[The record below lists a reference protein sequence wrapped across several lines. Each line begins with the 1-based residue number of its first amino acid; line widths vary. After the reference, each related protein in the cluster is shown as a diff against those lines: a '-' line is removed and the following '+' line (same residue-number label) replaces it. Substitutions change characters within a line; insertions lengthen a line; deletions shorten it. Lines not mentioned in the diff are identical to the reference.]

1 MTDAKQLESVRDLE
15 PAPYIRDMQQL
26 TDHAECEEVL
36 KSRDFV
42 QGSHRESAPFFADSL
57 IMLDGE
63 PHFER
68 RRLESVL
75 FTKAALEH
83 YERQALDPHIDQV
96 VAEAAANNR
105 GPDGVVRG
113 DLSQMLRE
121 MLARISATITGIDGV
136 DDPASTSR
144 FRWFLEQLGA
154 GVTVEWSTEDHDE
167 MIRRILGVRDEFVE
181 EFFAPS
187 VERRRE
193 LLARRDAGEIGDDDL
208 PTDLLT
214 LMIDNWREDWPDH
227 VALHEATLFLVAA
240 TQTTTHTA
248 PHVIRHLDEWL
259 ADHPADRERLEDP
272 EFLKRAAYEAL
283 RLHLPAPALLREA
296 VRDVTLS
303 TGRRVAAGERVACL
317 FTPANRDEK
326 VFGDD
331 VRSFDPHRD
340 TGSTKPWG
348 LAFGGGEH
356 MCIGR
361 ALVTGL
367 SARTDGTEGT
377 DGTIVRI
384 LRALFRAGVKVD
396 PDDTPAYTEASHH
409 DAYERFPV
417 VFTNL

>member
-1 MTDAKQLESVRDLE
+1 MTEAQMESVRDME

-36 KSRDFV
+36 KSKDFI
-42 QGSHRESAPFFADSL
+42 QGSHRESAAFFAESL

-83 YERQALDPHIDQV
+83 YERRALDPHIDQV
-96 VAEAAANNR
+96 IAEAAANNR
-105 GPDGVVRG
+105 GDDGVVRG
-113 DLSQMLRE
+113 DLCQMLRE

-136 DDPASTSR
+136 DDPEATAR
-144 FRWFLEQLGA
+144 FRWFLEQLGT
-154 GVTVEWSTEDHDE
+154 GVTVEWSTEDHDAV
-167 MIRRILGVRDEFVE
+167 ISRILGVRDLFVE
-181 EFFAPS
+181 EFFGPS
-187 VERRRE
+187 LERRRD
-193 LLARRDAGEIGDDDL
+193 LVARHEAGELDEGDL

-214 LMIDNWREDWPDH
+214 LMLANWNPDWDPE
-227 VALHEATLFLVAA
+227 VPLREATLFLVAA
-240 TQTTTHTA
+240 TQTTTHTG

-259 ADHPADRERLEDP
+259 ADNPGDREHLEDP
-272 EFLKRAAYEAL
+272 EFLKKAAYEAL
-283 RLHLPAPALLREA
+283 RLHLPAPALLRQA
-296 VRDVTLS
+296 VRDVELS
-303 TGRRVAAGERVACL
+303 TGRRVAEGERVACM

-326 VFGDD
+326 VFGDTF
-331 VRSFDPHRD
+331 RSFDPHRD
-340 TGSTKPWG
+340 TGSAKPWG

-396 PDDTPAYTEASHH
+396 PDDSPAYTEASHH